1 MKLIVGLGNPG
12 KQYEGTRHNAG
23 FIFLDKLVK
32 NSAFAVSGEAIQFS
46 KEDKFDSLVA
56 QMVMSG
62 DKFIFAKPQTFMN
75 LSGNAVAEI
84 MQYYKISPEDL
95 IVVSDDADL
104 PIGTSRIRTDGSSG
118 GQKGLQSIMDTL
130 NLDTFVRVRI
140 GIKALAK
147 NQNETENLSQ
157 IDLADF
163 VLQKFDVREEKVV
176 ANSID
181 KTIEYLIPFFDSKEE
196 ILAHTLDTRDAV
208 EEA

>member
-23 FIFLDKLVK
+23 FMFLDKLVGHA
-32 NSAFAVSGEAIQFS
+32 AFTVSGDSIQFS

-56 QMVMSG
+56 QTVLSG
-62 DKFIFAKPQTFMN
+62 EKFIFAKPQTFMN

-118 GQKGLQSIMDTL
+118 GQKGLQSIIEAL
-130 NLDTFVRVRI
+130 NLYTFVRVRI
-140 GIKALAK
+140 GIKALAA
-147 NQNETENLSQ
+147 NQDEAENISQ
-157 IDLADF
+157 ISLSDF
-163 VLQKFDVREEKVV
+163 VLSKFDKREEKILEASMDETIRYLVQFLGSNQEIV
-176 ANSID
+176 PH
-181 KTIEYLIPFFDSKEE
+181 TIEAKIN
-196 ILAHTLDTRDAV
+196 T
-208 EEA
+208 

>member
-23 FIFLDKLVK
+23 FMFLDKLV
-32 NSAFAVSGEAIQFS
+32 SHATFTASGDSVQFS

-56 QMVMSG
+56 QTVLSG
-62 DKFIFAKPQTFMN
+62 EKFIFVKPQTFMN

-104 PIGTSRIRTDGSSG
+104 PIGISRIRTDGSSG
-118 GQKGLQSIMDTL
+118 GQKGLQSIIEAL

-140 GIKALAK
+140 GIKAIAA
-147 NQNETENLSQ
+147 NQDEADNISQ
-157 IDLADF
+157 ISLSDF
-163 VLQKFDVREEKVV
+163 VLSKFDKREEKVLE
-176 ANSID
+176 ASID
-181 KTIEYLIPFFDSKEE
+181 ETIGYLLQFIGTNQEIVPHTIEAKIN
-196 ILAHTLDTRDAV
+196 A
-208 EEA
+208 

>member
-23 FIFLDKLVK
+23 FMFLDKLVK
-32 NSAFAVSGEAIQFS
+32 HSIFATSGENIQFS

-56 QMVMSG
+56 QTVLSG
-62 DKFIFAKPQTFMN
+62 EKFIFVKPQTFMN
-75 LSGNAVAEI
+75 LSGKAVAAVL
-84 MQYYKISPEDL
+84 QYYKIGPEDM
-95 IVVSDDADL
+95 IVVSDDADI
-104 PIGTSRIRTDGSSG
+104 PVGTSRIRTEGSSG
-118 GQKGLQSIMDTL
+118 GQNGLQNIIDTL
-130 NLDTFVRVRI
+130 NLDKFTRVRI

-147 NQNETENLSQ
+147 NQNETDNLSQ
-157 IDLADF
+157 IGLADF

-181 KTIEYLIPFFDSKEE
+181 KTIEYLIPFFGSNEE

-208 EEA
+208 EEE